1 MRDAVFAGSFY
12 ASDPDELRRQ
22 FSGVTG
28 LEQVDALGLIA
39 PHAGYVYS
47 GKTAFRTMSSVRI
60 PDTVLVLCPNHRGLG
75 APIAVSPDEQWRT
88 PLGDANIDP
97 KLAAAVADFP
107 QASWDRDAHRMEHS
121 LEVQIPLLQLLKPA
135 VCIVAVSLGTGDTG
149 VLDAFADHLAEVVD
163 PAHHLVL
170 ASSDMSHFLSAAE
183 AREADTPVISRIEA
197 LDAAGM
203 LHAVLMGGVSM
214 CGVYPSYVMLRM
226 ATKLGARQAE
236 VVEYTHSGVI
246 TGDHNDVVAYLG
258 VRVW

>member
-12 ASDPDELRRQ
+12 ASDPDELKRQ
-22 FSGVTG
+22 FSDITG

-47 GKTAFRTMSSVRI
+47 GRTAFRTMCSVRI
-60 PDTVLVLCPNHRGLG
+60 PDTVLILCPNHRGLG

-88 PLGDANIDP
+88 PLGDACMDAE
-97 KLAAAVADFP
+97 LANGVAEFP

-121 LEVQIPLLQLLKPA
+121 LEVQIPLLQLLKPD
-135 VCIVAVSLGTGDTG
+135 VRIVAISLGTGDTG
-149 VLDAFADHLAEVVD
+149 LLDAFADHLAELID
-163 PAHHLVL
+163 PARHLVL
-170 ASSDMSHFLSAAE
+170 ASSDMSHFISAE
-183 AREADTPVISRIEA
+183 QAREADMPVIQRIEA

-203 LHAVLMGGVSM
+203 LHAVLLGGVSM
-214 CGVYPSYVMLRM
+214 CGVYPSYVMLRI
-226 ATKLGARQAE
+226 AAKLGARQAE

-246 TGDHNDVVAYLG
+246 TGDHSDVVAYLG